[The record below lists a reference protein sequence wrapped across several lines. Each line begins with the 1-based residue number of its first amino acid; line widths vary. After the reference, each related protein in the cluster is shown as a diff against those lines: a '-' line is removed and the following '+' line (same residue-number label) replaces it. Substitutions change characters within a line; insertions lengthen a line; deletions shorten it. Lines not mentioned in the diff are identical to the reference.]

1 MGRDEMVGL
10 SLAVD
15 GTIVGIIRKDAEGRL
30 VVVEN
35 DETGVILLD
44 EAGKEIVTTHLKAMS
59 DEELILKVKAYEN
72 MPTCLHLTKKELSLR
87 GYTEKT
93 IWVKSLEN
101 EHGHF

>member
-35 DETGVILLD
+35 DETGVILLND
-44 EAGKEIVTTHLKAMS
+44 EGKELVTSHLKTMS
-59 DEELILKVKAYEN
+59 DEELISKVKAYAD
-72 MPTCLHLTKKELSLR
+72 MPTCLHLARQELSLR
-87 GYTEKT
+87 GYVEKT
-93 IWVKSLEN
+93 VWVKET
-101 EHGHF
+101 GA